1 MGTDCTN
8 TSNQNLNDI
17 NISKTEDSP
26 SAATFFVIEYDT
38 ISRLYSLKD
47 MDRGTGTFLR
57 IEKPMPLRDG
67 IIVSFGDSHML
78 VSISS
83 NSQDIDL
90 KFIDG
95 PKFDTNVKYSI
106 TDKIILIGRMP
117 E

>member
-1 MGTDCTN
+1 M
-8 TSNQNLNDI
+8 NDI
-17 NISKTEDSP
+17 NISKNEDSP
-26 SAATFFVIEYDT
+26 LSATFFVIEYDN

-78 VSISS
+78 VSIDST
-83 NSQDIDL
+83 SQDIDL

-106 TDKIILIGRMP
+106 RDKVILIGRMP